1 MISIAYAAD
10 AASGGTMGM
19 LMSIAPL
26 ILIFVIFYFL
36 LIMPQQKKAKQ
47 HREMLSKIDKG
58 DDVVTTGGIHGKVV
72 GVAENVLTI
81 EIAQNVKIKVSRE
94 FITFKKGS
102 EDSKAITK
110 T

>member
-1 MISIAYAAD
+1 
-10 AASGGTMGM
+10 MGM

-58 DDVVTTGGIHGKVV
+58 DEVVTTGGIHGKVV

-94 FITFKKGS
+94 FISYKKGS
-102 EDSKAITK
+102 EDSKAVTK
-110 T
+110 A